1 MTSPPLW
8 KASITVPKTRSADIT
23 SLFELA
29 PPKPQA
35 VLIVED
41 PFGPN
46 AVVEALYDIE
56 ADAAFLSRLMGEP
69 VAVEP
74 LPDQDWIRQSQLGL
88 APVRA
93 GRFFEIGRAHV

>member
-35 VLIVED
+35 VLIVEE

-56 ADAAFLSRLMGEP
+56 ADAAFLSRLMGE
-69 VAVEP
+69 
-74 LPDQDWIRQSQLGL
+74 
-88 APVRA
+88 
-93 GRFFEIGRAHV
+93 IGRAHV